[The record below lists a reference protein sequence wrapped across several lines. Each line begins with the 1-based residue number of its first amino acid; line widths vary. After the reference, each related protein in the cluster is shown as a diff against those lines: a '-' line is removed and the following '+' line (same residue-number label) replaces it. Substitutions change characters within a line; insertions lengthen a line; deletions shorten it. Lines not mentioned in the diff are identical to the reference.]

1 MVSQDLRAL
10 KPWSISS
17 FRPNLGAMSIQLK
30 RSLFLGGSAI
40 LTLVSACES
49 QKAKYEGPYAA
60 EVAAAV
66 PMIEKSVGL
75 KYKTPP
81 KIEMRSKDQVREFV
95 TKQFKDSLAMH
106 DIAGQEAAYKRLGM
120 IPDTLKLQPFLTSLL
135 EEQIVGYYD
144 PHTKVLYVVDGA
156 PKDMAAMTITHE
168 LIHALQDQYIS
179 LDSVQKIRDDN
190 DRLTAAQSVFE
201 GQAVYEQISI
211 MLGGTNI
218 AINLPGGW
226 DRIREMI
233 RETQGSMPIF
243 AAAPKVIQETLI
255 FPYLSGAEFYRNY
268 KERKPGSIIYK
279 DMPVSTEQI
288 IHPAAFFV
296 TRDNPT
302 RVALGTLSNATKVYD
317 NDLGEFETRLFLFQ
331 QLNDQNE
338 AVRGATGWDGDRYAV
353 VNTPQGQGIVWLTV
367 WDSPVAAGEF
377 FHLAGQAVE
386 SRYSAK
392 AATGS
397 TDLIKKYSAAG
408 RTVQV
413 STTEI
418 QGRPVVLYVDVPSG
432 ANTNIINA
440 GQVTLKK

>member
-1 MVSQDLRAL
+1 MMV
-10 KPWSISS
+10 
-17 FRPNLGAMSIQLK
+17 QLK
-30 RSLFLGGSAI
+30 RSLPLAFGALM
-40 LTLVSACES
+40 TLLSACERP
-49 QKAKYEGPYAA
+49 KPKYEGPYAA
-60 EVAAAV
+60 EVSEAI
-66 PMIEKSVGL
+66 PMIEKAVGL
-75 KYKTPP
+75 SFKTPP
-81 KIEMRSKDQVREFV
+81 KVETRSKEQVREFV
-95 TKQFKDSLAMH
+95 TKQFTDSVAVR

-120 IPDTLKLQPFLTSLL
+120 IPDTLKLQAFLTSLL

-156 PKDMAAMTITHE
+156 PKETVGLTITHE
-168 LIHALQDQYIS
+168 LVHALQDQYIS
-179 LDSVQKIRDDN
+179 LDSVQKIRGDN
-190 DRLTAAQSVFE
+190 DRFSAAQAVFE

-233 RETQGSMPIF
+233 RENQASMPIF

-268 KERKPGSIIYK
+268 RERKPGSVIYK

-288 IHPAAFFV
+288 IHPAAFFL

-302 RVALGTLSNATKVYD
+302 RVTLGTLSNATKQYE

-367 WDSPVAAGEF
+367 WDSSVEAGEF
-377 FHLAGQAVE
+377 FHLAGQTVE
-386 SRYSAK
+386 KRYSTK
-392 AATGS
+392 SGKGS
-397 TDLIKKYSAAG
+397 TDLVKKYSGAG
-408 RTVQV
+408 RTLQV
-413 STTEI
+413 STMEI
-418 QGRPVVLYVDVPSG
+418 QGRPVVIYVDIPAG
-432 ANTNIINA
+432 ADPNIVNSA
-440 GQVTLKK
+440 QVTLKE

>member
-1 MVSQDLRAL
+1 MRAE
-10 KPWSISS
+10 
-17 FRPNLGAMSIQLK
+17 LK
-30 RSLFLGGSAI
+30 RSFGLSGASL
-40 LTLVSACES
+40 LVLVSACES
-49 QKAKYEGPYAA
+49 QKPTYEGPYGA

-66 PMIEKSVGL
+66 PMIEKAVGL
-75 KYKTPP
+75 KFRTPP
-81 KIEMRSKDQVREFV
+81 KVETRSKAQVREFV
-95 TKQFKDSLAMH
+95 TKQFTDSLASH

-120 IPDTLKLQPFLTSLL
+120 IPDTLKLQPFLMGLL

-144 PHTKVLYVVDGA
+144 PKTKVLYVVDGS
-156 PKDMAAMTITHE
+156 PKDMASLTITHE
-168 LIHALQDQYIS
+168 LVHALQDQYIS

-190 DRLTAAQSVFE
+190 DRLSAAQAVFE
-201 GQAVYEQISI
+201 GQAVYEQISV

-233 RETQGSMPIF
+233 RETQASMPIF

-268 KERKPGSIIYK
+268 KERKGGASVYK

-302 RVALGTLSNATKVYD
+302 RVTLGTLTNATRVYE

-338 AVRGATGWDGDRYAV
+338 SLRGASGWDGDRYAV

-367 WDSPVAAGEF
+367 WDSAVEAGEF
-377 FHLAGQAVE
+377 FHIAGQAVE
-386 SRYSAK
+386 ARYSTK
-392 AATGS
+392 AAAGS
-397 TDLIKKYSAAG
+397 TDLVKKYSAGG
-408 RTVQV
+408 RTLQV
-413 STTEI
+413 STLEI
-418 QGRPVVLYVDVPSG
+418 QGRPVVILADVPAG
-432 ANTNIINA
+432 ANPNIIDPA
-440 GQVTLKK
+440 QVTLKQ

>member
-1 MVSQDLRAL
+1 MSVHSKRYLLPTCGAL
-10 KPWSISS
+10 
-17 FRPNLGAMSIQLK
+17 L
-30 RSLFLGGSAI
+30 I
-40 LTLVSACES
+40 LASACDRP
-49 QKAKYEGPYAA
+49 KPKYEGPYAT
-60 EVAAAV
+60 EVNEAI
-66 PMIEKSVGL
+66 PMIEKAVGL
-75 KYKTPP
+75 PYKTPP
-81 KIEMRSKDQVREFV
+81 KVETRSKEQVRQFV
-95 TKQFKDSLAMH
+95 TKQFTDSLAAH

-120 IPDTLKLQPFLTSLL
+120 IPDTLNLQAFLTSLL

-144 PHTKVLYVVDGA
+144 PHTKVLYIVDGS
-156 PKDMAAMTITHE
+156 PKDMAALTIQHE
-168 LIHALQDQYIS
+168 LVHALQDQYIS

-190 DRLTAAQSVFE
+190 DRLSAAQSVFE

-211 MLGGTNI
+211 MLGGSNI
-218 AINLPGGW
+218 AMNLPGGW

-233 RETQGSMPIF
+233 QENRASMPVF

-288 IHPAAFFV
+288 IHPAAFFL

-302 RVALGTLSNATKVYD
+302 KVTLGTLSNATKVYD

-331 QLNDQNE
+331 HLNDQNE

-367 WDSPVAAGEF
+367 WDSPVEAGEF

-386 SRYSAK
+386 KRYSTK
-392 AATGS
+392 AGKGS
-397 TDLIKKYSAAG
+397 TDLVKNYSATG
-408 RTVQV
+408 RTLQV
-413 STTEI
+413 STMEI
-418 QGRPVVLYVDVPSG
+418 QGRPVVIYVDLPAG
-432 ANTNIINA
+432 ANPSIINPA
-440 GQVTLKK
+440 QVTLTEER

>member
-1 MVSQDLRAL
+1 MIVELRR
-10 KPWSISS
+10 ISV
-17 FRPNLGAMSIQLK
+17 LA
-30 RSLFLGGSAI
+30 GSAL

-49 QKAKYEGPYAA
+49 QKPQYQGPYAE
-60 EVAAAV
+60 EVAQAV
-66 PMIEKSVGL
+66 PMIEKAVGL
-75 KYKTPP
+75 KFKTAP
-81 KIEMRSKDQVREFV
+81 KIQTRSKEQVREFV
-95 TKQFKDSLAMH
+95 TKQFTDSLAMH
-106 DIAGQEAAYKRLGM
+106 DIAGQEAAYKRFGM

-144 PHTKVLYVVDGA
+144 PQTKVLYVVDGS
-156 PKDMAAMTITHE
+156 PKDMAGITIAHE

-179 LDSVQKIRDDN
+179 MDSVQKIRDDN
-190 DRLTAAQSVFE
+190 DRLSAAQAVFE

-211 MLGGTNI
+211 MLGGSNI

-226 DRIREMI
+226 DRIRDMI
-233 RETQGSMPIF
+233 RENKASMPIF

-268 KERKPGSIIYK
+268 KERKPGNSIYS

-302 RVALGTLSNATKVYD
+302 RVTLGTLSNATKVYE

-331 QLNDQNE
+331 HLNDQNE

-367 WDSPVAAGEF
+367 WDSPVEAGEF
-377 FHLAGQAVE
+377 FHLAGETVE
-386 SRYSAK
+386 KRYSAK
-392 AATGS
+392 AAAGS
-397 TDLIKKYSAAG
+397 TDLVKNYSAGG
-408 RTVQV
+408 RTLQV
-413 STTEI
+413 STSEI
-418 QGRPVVLYVDVPSG
+418 QGRQVVIYVDIPGG
-432 ANTNIINA
+432 ANPAIINPA
-440 GQVTLKK
+440 QVALKEQPSQAK

>member
-1 MVSQDLRAL
+1 MR
-10 KPWSISS
+10 
-17 FRPNLGAMSIQLK
+17 NLSLAGAAVM
-30 RSLFLGGSAI
+30 
-40 LTLVSACES
+40 LVSACERE
-49 QKAKYEGPYAA
+49 KPKYQGPYAA
-60 EVAAAV
+60 EVAEAV
-66 PMIEKSVGL
+66 PMIEKAVGL

-81 KIEMRSKDQVREFV
+81 KVETRSKEQVREFV
-95 TKQFKDSLAMH
+95 TKQFTDSVAAH

-120 IPDTLKLQPFLTSLL
+120 IPDTLKLQAFLTSLL

-156 PKDMAAMTITHE
+156 PKDMAAITITHE
-168 LIHALQDQYIS
+168 LVHALQDQYIS

-190 DRLTAAQSVFE
+190 DRFSAAQSVFE

-233 RETQGSMPIF
+233 RENQGSMPIF
-243 AAAPKVIQETLI
+243 AAAPKVIQETMI

-302 RVALGTLSNATKVYD
+302 RVSLGTLTNAAKVYD

-331 QLNDQNE
+331 SLNDQNE

-367 WDSPVAAGEF
+367 WDSPVEAGEF
-377 FHLAGQAVE
+377 FHLAGRALE
-386 SRYSAK
+386 SRYSTK
-392 AATGS
+392 ATSAS
-397 TDLIKKYSAAG
+397 TDLVKKYSTAG
-408 RTVQV
+408 RTLQV
-413 STTEI
+413 STMEI
-418 QGRPVVLYVDVPSG
+418 QGRPVVIYVDVPAG
-432 ANTNIINA
+432 ANPNIINPA
-440 GQVTLKK
+440 QVTLKEESR